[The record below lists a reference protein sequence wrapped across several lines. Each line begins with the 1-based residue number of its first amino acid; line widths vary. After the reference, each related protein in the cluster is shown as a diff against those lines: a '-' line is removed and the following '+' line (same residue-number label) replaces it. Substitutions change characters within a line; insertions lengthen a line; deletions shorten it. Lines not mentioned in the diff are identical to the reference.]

1 MDIKQNLHFHIVFSQ
16 SWILKQRGSKVLP
29 IDWLVS
35 EIKKQY
41 SVTGIKTKISEC
53 EGDIELT
60 SPIDGEELQNKLNM
74 LIIDEY
80 SLDADDNVFKVEVSV
95 CDKEPAKAE
104 DKAEAPAPK
113 HDEQPAEKK
122 EPVKVPASA
131 PKIEKKAEDRS
142 DPLDEINKLVGAA
155 EFKELAQECAK
166 IAPALINNNTVDSFT
181 SRAYLV
187 SVNSGYGMSTYLELF
202 ADLMVSLGLFEFT
215 SKARVV
221 EITLEASDNDLN
233 NALSYFKGKSGGKI
247 ICIDISEWM
256 TKTNDKKFR
265 DFLHTID
272 VNIGKNIVFFR
283 IPFVEK
289 NIINNVRVNLNDI
302 LFVKEIS
309 VPTFSVD
316 ELVKC
321 AESIISQKNF
331 TMEADAWDIFTSR
344 IAIEKSDGRFYGINS
359 IKKIIREMLYTK
371 QLYNIE
377 NGVDDTVI
385 KRGEISSMVDKDRIN
400 SKSGFEQLSELIG
413 MESLMDRIKEVV
425 AQIELSVQNKSI
437 DTPCIHM
444 RFVGNPGTGK
454 TTVARILGTILKEKG
469 ILRNGSFFEHAGR
482 DLCGRYVGE
491 TAPKTAAICRDAYG
505 SVLFIDE
512 AYSLYRDEGYSIADY
527 GREAIDTLVAEMENH
542 RTDLMVIMAGYPDE
556 MEKLMN
562 GNVGLKSRMP
572 YLIEFPNY
580 TREQLA
586 EIFMTMVNKGFKY
599 DDAFADAVKAYFKS
613 LDNEIME
620 SKDFSNAR
628 FVRNLFERTWG
639 KAALRCQMNQT
650 PCDTLTVEDLALATS
665 DKEFHNIMEQK
676 KRKIGF

>member
-41 SVTGIKTKISEC
+41 NVSGVKTKISEC
-53 EGDIELT
+53 EGYIEMT
-60 SPIDGEELQNKLNM
+60 SPADEEELQNKLNE
-74 LIIDEY
+74 LILDEY
-80 SLDADDNVFKVEVSV
+80 NLDAASNIFTVEVNV
-95 CDKEPAKAE
+95 CDKESTKAE
-104 DKAEAPAPK
+104 EPAPK
-113 HDEQPAEKK
+113 HNEQPVPQKAMASIPRNESKAAEG
-122 EPVKVPASA
+122 
-131 PKIEKKAEDRS
+131 S

-155 EFKELAQECAK
+155 EFKSLAQECAK
-166 IAPALINNNTVDSFT
+166 IAPALKRNDTVDSFT
-181 SRAYLV
+181 SRTYLV
-187 SVNSGYGMSTYLELF
+187 SVNSGYGLTTYLELF
-202 ADLMVSLGLFEFT
+202 ADLISSLGLFEFT
-215 SKARVV
+215 SRTRVV
-221 EITLEASDNDLN
+221 EVELPSSGDAFND
-233 NALSYFKGKSGGKI
+233 ALSYFKGKSGGKI

-256 TKTNDKKFR
+256 TKTDDKKFR
-265 DFLHTID
+265 DFLRSID
-272 VNIGKNIVFFR
+272 DNIGKNIVFFR

-289 NIINNVRVNLNDI
+289 NIIDNVHADLNDM
-302 LFVKEIS
+302 LFIKDIS
-309 VPTFSVD
+309 IPPFSVD

-321 AESIISQKNF
+321 AENIITQKNF
-331 TMEADAWDIFTSR
+331 TMTDDAWDIFTSR
-344 IAIEKSDGRFYGINS
+344 IAIEKSDGKFYGINTL
-359 IKKIIREMLYTK
+359 KKIIREMLYTK

-385 KRGEISSMVDKDRIN
+385 KRGEINSLADKYSIN
-400 SKSGFEQLSELIG
+400 TKSGFEQLSELIG
-413 MESLMDRIKEVV
+413 MESLIDRIQEVV
-425 AQIELSVQNKSI
+425 AQIELSVQNESI

-469 ILRNGSFFEHAGR
+469 ILRNGNFFEHAGR

-512 AYSLYRDEGYSIADY
+512 AYSLYRDEGFSTADY

-556 MEKLMN
+556 MDKMMN

-580 TREQLA
+580 TRGQLA

-599 DDAFADAVKAYFKS
+599 DDAFADAVKAYFLS
-613 LDNEIME
+613 LDTELME
-620 SKDFSNAR
+620 AKDFSNAR

-665 DKEFHNIMEQK
+665 DKEFHNIMVQK

>member
-1 MDIKQNLHFHIVFSQ
+1 MDINKSLHFHIVFSQ

-29 IDWLVS
+29 VDRIIS

-53 EGDIELT
+53 EGYIEVT
-60 SPIDGEELQNKLNM
+60 SPVDGEELQNKLNE

-80 SLDADDNVFKVEVSV
+80 SLDSTANVFTVEVSV
-95 CDKEPAKAE
+95 CDNEPKKADVKAE
-104 DKAEAPAPK
+104 SPAPK

-122 EPVKVPASA
+122 NSVSVPQD
-131 PKIEKKAEDRS
+131 EKKSEDVAA
-142 DPLDEINKLVGAA
+142 PLDEINKLVGAA
-155 EFKELAQECAK
+155 DFKALAQECAK
-166 IAPALINNNTVDSFT
+166 IAPALKNNNTVDSFT

-187 SVNSGYGMSTYLELF
+187 SVNTGYGMSTYLELF

-215 SKARVV
+215 SKSRVV
-221 EITLEASDNDLN
+221 EITLAPSDNGLN
-233 NALSYFKGKSGGKI
+233 DALSYFKGKSGGKI

-256 TKTNDKKFR
+256 TKVGDKQFR
-265 DFLHTID
+265 DFLRTID
-272 VNIGKNIVFFR
+272 DNIGKNIVFFR

-289 NIINNVRVNLNDI
+289 NIINNVRANLNDI
-302 LFVKEIS
+302 LFIKEIS
-309 VPTFSVD
+309 IPPFSVD

-321 AESIISQKNF
+321 AESIITQKNF
-331 TMEADAWDIFTSR
+331 TMEADAWDIFVSR
-344 IAIEKSDGRFYGINS
+344 IAIEKSDGRFYGINT

-385 KRGEISSMVDKDRIN
+385 KRDEISSMVDKDRIN
-400 SKSGFEQLSELIG
+400 TKSGFEQLSELIG

-425 AQIELSVQNKSI
+425 AQIELSVQNKSL

-512 AYSLYRDEGYSIADY
+512 AYSLYRDDGFSRADY

-586 EIFMTMVNKGFKY
+586 EIFMTMVDKGFKY
-599 DDAFADAVKAYFKS
+599 DDAFSDAVKAYFKS
-613 LDNEIME
+613 LDNDIME

-639 KAALRCQMNQT
+639 KAALRCQMSQT